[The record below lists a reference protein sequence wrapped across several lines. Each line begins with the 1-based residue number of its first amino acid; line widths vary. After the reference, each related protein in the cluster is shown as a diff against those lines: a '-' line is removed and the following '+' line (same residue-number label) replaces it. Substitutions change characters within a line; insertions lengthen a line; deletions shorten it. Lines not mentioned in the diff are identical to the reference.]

1 MFSMMIVATRDMNME
16 VNEPRFQGNM
26 VTSVNKRNMEVMP
39 TNHSRN
45 AQSRAQ

>member
-1 MFSMMIVATRDMNME
+1 MFNKMSSANRDMNRE
-16 VNEPRFQGNM
+16 GKKPRFQGNM

>member
-1 MFSMMIVATRDMNME
+1 MFSKMSSANRDMNRE
-16 VNEPRFQGNM
+16 VNDPRVQGNM

-39 TNHSRN
+39 TNHSRK

>member
-1 MFSMMIVATRDMNME
+1 MSSKMCSANRDMNRE

-26 VTSVNKRNMEVMP
+26 MTSGNKRNMEVMP

-45 AQSRAQ
+45 AQSRAH